1 MAYLS
6 ILGLTCVALDIV
18 SNAAA
23 NLSPTSNRVLT
34 ITVSDARPGRKMCRL
49 REYSNVSPP
58 VLSYYDTVNLM
69 HRHM

>member
-6 ILGLTCVALDIV
+6 ILGLTCIALDIV

-23 NLSPTSNRVLT
+23 NVLPTANCVLT
-34 ITVSDARPGRKMCRL
+34 IIIPDARPGRKMCRL

-58 VLSYYDTVNLM
+58 VLSYYDTFNLI
-69 HRHM
+69 HGHM